1 MYLLGIGIVLLLMK
15 WQEIGPVA
23 AWSWWIVL
31 APFALAVLWW
41 GFVDATGMTR
51 RRAMAKMERT
61 KAERRSRN
69 LEALGMGERRERKAR
84 RAGEITTAD
93 LAKRSAKDPTL

>member
-31 APFALAVLWW
+31 APFAAAALWW
-41 GFVDATGMTR
+41 TWADWSGYTKRKAMERDDQRKQNRINRHLEAIGQKPRDAR
-51 RRAMAKMERT
+51 RR
-61 KAERRSRN
+61 
-69 LEALGMGERRERKAR
+69 
-84 RAGEITTAD
+84 
-93 LAKRSAKDPTL
+93 